1 MVIYDKDKKILVIPV
16 GVYGVES
23 HGGGEG
29 GCNLTTLTATSN
41 GIYIPTEYDGYSKVE
56 VNVKNREC
64 PELEEEVEELT
75 DKVAELTSRIEE
87 KDIEVERL
95 EGENAELVNKNEEL
109 SGEIEEKNTEI
120 ERLEGE
126 VTEAY
131 NMGMANQKAK
141 LESVIFTENGIYT
154 KEDGYNM
161 ITVDV
166 PSGGDCPELE
176 REVEELTTELNNKT
190 VELAEKESEV
200 ITLTE
205 TNTALNEANN
215 ALSEENTE
223 LTAENQT
230 LTDENTRLREEVT
243 TAYDDGIAD
252 QKAKLTSTTIRSNG
266 TYTREDGFNEVNV
279 QIPTEDVRILD
290 LIVNLQQGMANN
302 FNYKYSASF
311 LVRSGIEL
319 KISSSQDVLIV
330 DYEGNCTRYVGENV
344 RYRTTSSYNM
354 VYVLSNDHTDIGTGY
369 YYANYG
375 CVYLDNITG
384 YDYLPMAN
392 KLDMY
397 FTPKDCKIKGG
408 SLMGTE
414 IKFHTKDKPNI
425 NTIVYPNNLTLYFPI
440 GTDLE
445 DLKNQYPTVTIIEF

>member
-56 VNVKNREC
+56 VNVKNSEC

-95 EGENAELVNKNEEL
+95 EGENAELVSKNEEL

-126 VTEAY
+126 VTKAY
-131 NMGMANQKAK
+131 STGMADQKAK
-141 LESVIFTENGIYT
+141 LESVTFTENGVYT

-161 ITVDV
+161 VTVNV

-176 REVEELTTELNNKT
+176 REVEELTTELENKT
-190 VELAEKESEV
+190 VELAEKEREV
-200 ITLTE
+200 TTLTE
-205 TNTALNEANN
+205 ANTALNEANN

-243 TAYDDGIAD
+243 TAYDDGIAY
-252 QKAKLTSTTIRSNG
+252 QKGKLTSKFIYQDG
-266 TYTREDGFNEVNV
+266 TYTNEDGWNSVEV
-279 QIPTEDVRILD
+279 IAGSYGLGRTLSAIEDGLEDI
-290 LIVNLQQGMANN
+290 NSM
-302 FNYKYSASF
+302 KYSAIYRLYGGVREINVSSGQYVKF
-311 LVRSGIEL
+311 VDLVTGAYTTVTDATYTTMNAKTLAFVYSNNSVILDGIGH
-319 KISSSQDVLIV
+319 
-330 DYEGNCTRYVGENV
+330 GNDDFVNY
-344 RYRTTSSYNM
+344 YN
-354 VYVLSNDHTDIGTGY
+354 
-369 YYANYG
+369 
-375 CVYLDNITG
+375 DNIQEG
-384 YDYLPMAN
+384 DYLPYCGRVN
-392 KLDMY
+392 VY
-397 FTPKDCKIKGG
+397 FNPQGCKIDGAQ
-408 SLMGTE
+408 E
-414 IKFHTKDKPNI
+414 IKFFTKDKPNI
-425 NTIVYPNNLTLYFPI
+425 KSIDSPTLTTLYFPR
-440 GTDLE
+440 GTDLS
-445 DLKNQYPTVTIIEF
+445 DLRAQYPNVTIIEY